1 MKLIQIIV
9 AASILVPA
17 VSSFAQSTPPA
28 VDADV
33 RAQLAL
39 EKPTYQSF
47 DSNAKQNATSNTV
60 RRNGGQSRQI
70 AGVNV
75 GRYSMSVVGPA
86 F

>member
-9 AASILVPA
+9 AASILMPA

-28 VDADV
+28 VNGDV
-33 RAQLAL
+33 RGQLVQA
-39 EKPTYQSF
+39 KPTYQSF
-47 DSNAKQNATSNTV
+47 DSNDQKQAAMNTV

>member
-9 AASILVPA
+9 AASILMPA

-28 VDADV
+28 VNGDV
-33 RAQLAL
+33 RAQLVHAD
-39 EKPTYQSF
+39 PTYQSF
-47 DSNAKQNATSNTV
+47 DSNVQKQAAMNTV

>member
-28 VDADV
+28 LNGDV
-33 RAQLAL
+33 RAQLVQ

-47 DSNAKQNATSNTV
+47 DSNDQKQAAMNTV

>member
-1 MKLIQIIV
+1 MKLVQIIV
-9 AASILVPA
+9 AASLLVPA

-28 VDADV
+28 LNGDV
-33 RAQLAL
+33 RTQLVQ
-39 EKPTYQSF
+39 EKTTYQSF
-47 DSNAKQNATSNTV
+47 DSNEQKQASVNTV

-70 AGVNV
+70 AGVNM